1 MTHCGGELQTPRKDF
16 QGTQDHWEMHT
27 RKTFE
32 KRKPPPF
39 GYCNAPKKTNL
50 NPKCATKYE
59 NAINGLPFAGFFP
72 QYFRDSPRGRKCCHQ
87 WPLMSWQRR
96 AGPFGL
102 DKSRHA
108 FSDPVPAFFVARV
121 LFGCGGYP
129 LLISH
134 ISHHIMKNGPFI
146 DD

>member
-1 MTHCGGELQTPRKDF
+1 MGVNCKLPERISKEHKTTGRC
-16 QGTQDHWEMHT
+16 TQ
-27 RKTFE
+27 E
-32 KRKPPPF
+32 KRLKSENRLRLGTVMPQ
-39 GYCNAPKKTNL
+39 KKTNL

-96 AGPFGL
+96 AGPWGL

-134 ISHHIMKNGPFI
+134 ISHHVMKNGPFI